1 MPTWNEINDDANIL
15 LGRPTTGGILHRTV
29 KMDELQVAGHI

>member
-1 MPTWNEINDDANIL
+1 MDDIANIL
-15 LGRPTTGGILHRTV
+15 PARPTPRAILHQTV